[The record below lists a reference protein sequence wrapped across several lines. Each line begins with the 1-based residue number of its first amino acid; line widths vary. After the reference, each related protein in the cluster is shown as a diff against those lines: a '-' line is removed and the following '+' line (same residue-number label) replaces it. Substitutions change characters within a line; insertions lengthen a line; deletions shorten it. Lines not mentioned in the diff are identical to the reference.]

1 MKEQEIFEQLYSEYQ
16 DKIFRLCYG
25 YARNPE
31 LASDLTQDCF
41 IRVWE
46 NIRSF
51 RNESSVST
59 WIYRIAVNNCL
70 LYLRKNRSGKISF
83 EYIDKDIPYQEDE
96 NANKEESIE
105 NLYRA
110 IQKLQETE
118 RAIISMVLEDMS
130 YKEIGDVMGIS
141 ENSVGVKVHRIKR
154 TLKNEL

>member
-46 NIRSF
+46 NIGSF
-51 RNESSVST
+51 RNEASIST

-70 LYLRKNRSGKISF
+70 LYLRKSKSGELLFGTI
-83 EYIDKDIPYQEDE
+83 ETDIPHLDDE
-96 NANKEESIE
+96 NQKTEESIE
-105 NLYRA
+105 NLYKA
-110 IQKLQETE
+110 IQKLQEAD
-118 RAIISMVLEDMS
+118 RAIISMVLEEMS
-130 YKEIGDVMGIS
+130 YKEIAEVIGIS
-141 ENSVGVKVHRIKR
+141 ENSVGVKVHRIKK